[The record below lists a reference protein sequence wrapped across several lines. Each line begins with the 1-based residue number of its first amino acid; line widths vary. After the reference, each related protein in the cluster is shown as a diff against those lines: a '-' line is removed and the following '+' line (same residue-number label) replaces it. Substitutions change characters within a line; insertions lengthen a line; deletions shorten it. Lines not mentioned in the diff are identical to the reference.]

1 MVQAMDQEA
10 VEGDIWMRKLLKE
23 RWMVQAMDH
32 EDIDGASDGRSNGWY
47 KRWITKQSKEI
58 WIRKLKERL
67 MVQAMEGA
75 MDGTSDGSRSS
86 RRRYGS
92 GSCRR
97 SDHDAVEASIDVT
110 GRKHMMMIG

>member
-1 MVQAMDQEA
+1 
-10 VEGDIWMRKLLKE
+10 
-23 RWMVQAMDH
+23 
-32 EDIDGASDGRSNGWY
+32 
-47 KRWITKQSKEI
+47 
-58 WIRKLKERL
+58 

-86 RRRYGS
+86 QRRYGS

-97 SDHDAVEASIDVT
+97 SDQDAVEASIDVT